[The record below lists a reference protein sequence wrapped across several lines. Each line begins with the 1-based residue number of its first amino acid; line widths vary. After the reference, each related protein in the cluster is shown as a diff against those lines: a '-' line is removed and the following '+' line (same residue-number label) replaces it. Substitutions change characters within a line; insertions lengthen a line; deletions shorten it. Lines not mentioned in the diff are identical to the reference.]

1 MSKVKLTAA
10 VIQVMKTVKNIE
22 KNMTI
27 GVGNNSYKG
36 VSDKDVKNI
45 IGKAMAEN
53 GLVIVP
59 IDIEQATQVD
69 RWEENFKGIVKN
81 KQQVFTEVKT
91 KYMLMHESGEHMEI
105 VGIGHG
111 VDPSDKSAGKA
122 ITYALKTTLLNTF
135 LVPTGELDED
145 SPELPTPPK
154 KKEEVK
160 NDEESSDSETPVIL
174 NSKHENWDKVKSY
187 LTENSGVEFDTLL
200 GRLKKKY
207 KIAAVTERAL
217 KEVHEKAGE

>member
-27 GVGNNSYKG
+27 GTGNNSYKG

-91 KYMLMHESGEHMEI
+91 KYMLMYVNSNRNRKKR
-105 VGIGHG
+105 G
-111 VDPSDKSAGKA
+111 VCS
-122 ITYALKTTLLNTF
+122 
-135 LVPTGELDED
+135 
-145 SPELPTPPK
+145 
-154 KKEEVK
+154 
-160 NDEESSDSETPVIL
+160 
-174 NSKHENWDKVKSY
+174 
-187 LTENSGVEFDTLL
+187 
-200 GRLKKKY
+200 R
-207 KIAAVTERAL
+207 
-217 KEVHEKAGE
+217 

>member
-1 MSKVKLTAA
+1 MSKSKLISA
-10 VIQVMKTVKNIE
+10 VLEVMKTVKNIE

-53 GLVIVP
+53 GLTIFP

-69 RWEENFKGIVKN
+69 RWEENFKG
-81 KQQVFTEVKT
+81 VKT
-91 KYMLMHESGEHMEI
+91 KYALVHESGAEMQI
-105 VGIGHG
+105 VGMGHG

-135 LVPTGELDED
+135 LIPTGELDED
-145 SPELPTPPK
+145 GPEAPTPPAK
-154 KKEEVK
+154 KQQVPVESKES
-160 NDEESSDSETPVIL
+160 DTESPVIL
-174 NSKHENWDKVKSY
+174 NSKHDDWDKVKSF
-187 LTENSGVEFDTLL
+187 LVENKGVEFDKLL
-200 GRLKKKY
+200 PRLSKRY
-207 KIAAVTERAL
+207 KIAKVTEKAL
-217 KEVHEKAGE
+217 KDVHSKA

>member
-1 MSKVKLTAA
+1 MSKSKLISA
-10 VIQVMKTVKNIE
+10 VLEVMKTVKNIE

-53 GLVIVP
+53 GLTIFP

-81 KQQVFTEVKT
+81 KQQIFTEVKT
-91 KYMLMHESGEHMEI
+91 KYALVHESGAEMQI
-105 VGIGHG
+105 VGMGHG

-135 LVPTGELDED
+135 LIPTGELDED
-145 SPELPTPPK
+145 GPEAPTPPAK
-154 KKEEVK
+154 KQQVPVESKES
-160 NDEESSDSETPVIL
+160 DTESPVIL
-174 NSKHENWDKVKSY
+174 NSKHDDWDKVKSF
-187 LTENSGVEFDTLL
+187 LVENKGVEFDKLL
-200 GRLKKKY
+200 PRLSKRY
-207 KIAAVTERAL
+207 KIAKVTEKAL
-217 KEVHEKAGE
+217 KDVHSKA